1 MIEGLL
7 TRFLPN
13 EHPTFTNG
21 FCNSTMLPSMQKPIF
36 GLSFCAFVSILW
48 LFASITDL
56 RAEGEAR
63 FRPQKVIV
71 FKDGHSLIIKKGTG
85 ITDELG
91 EIHTEEVPD
100 AAVLGSF
107 WATSLDG
114 GLVGMRAGW
123 REEIIEEEL
132 AVTAGDNLQIL
143 LANEGRKAE
152 VILAEGQRVSGL
164 IHKVLVSEGSRP
176 SPVIPLALSTL
187 QRSNSA
193 PAATTITKTESVRS
207 GSHFILRTEA
217 GDQLLAAAAV
227 DSLIIADMATSTTKK
242 VRTTTRSKRLS
253 FRFGKPNT
261 RQEITMMYFRPGVRW
276 IPTYRVD
283 LPGQGAKEKFAEL
296 SLQAEILNE
305 AEELIDVPV
314 DIVVGVPNFRFQ
326 KTPSPLVLESV
337 LRNSLARAEPVLMG
351 QMRNDFSNASYSRR
365 AAEVRRE
372 AAVASGEGS
381 IELPGELTAGGAQD
395 LFIYKLPNL
404 RLRKGDRAAVSIFTA
419 KVPYRDV
426 YTWDLH
432 LTRTDIATAPAGQG
446 IASPLALSTNQ
457 VWHQIELTNTTKVP
471 WTTGAAMIMTGQQ
484 PLAQELLTYTS
495 PKDHCRVPVTVS
507 VETRGSFSET
517 ETSRELKALK
527 WDGRDYAR
535 IKNQAT
541 LDLCNNKPVPIDVEI
556 SVRLGGRIEKVSHDG
571 VTTLRAYD
579 RSDWKQYR
587 SSEAVNNSSRV
598 TWKASLKA
606 GATFLPEIHYLY
618 YTRH

>member
-1 MIEGLL
+1 MTKSI
-7 TRFLPN
+7 FN
-13 EHPTFTNG
+13 I
-21 FCNSTMLPSMQKPIF
+21 PITT
-36 GLSFCAFVSILW
+36 FVSILW
-48 LFASITDL
+48 LLTSITNSP
-56 RAEGEAR
+56 AEGEIKL
-63 FRPQKVIV
+63 RPQKVIV
-71 FKDGHSLIIKKGTG
+71 FKDGYSLIIKKGTG
-85 ITDELG
+85 ITDALG
-91 EIHTEEVPD
+91 EIHTNDVPD

-123 REEIIEEEL
+123 REETIDEK
-132 AVTAGDNLQIL
+132 VTVIAGDNLQIL

-152 VILAEGQRVSGL
+152 VILTDGKRVSGL
-164 IHKVLVSEGSRP
+164 IHKVLVSESSRSP
-176 SPVIPLALSTL
+176 SPTPALFPAPP
-187 QRSNSA
+187 RAN
-193 PAATTITKTESVRS
+193 PAATTTRTESVRS

-227 DSLIIADMATSTTKK
+227 DSLIIANMATATTKR

-253 FRFGKPNT
+253 FRFGQPNT
-261 RQEITMMYFRPGVRW
+261 KQEITMMYFRPGVRW

-283 LPGQGAKEKFAEL
+283 LTGQGAKEKVAEI

-351 QMRNDFSNASYSRR
+351 QVRNDFSNASYSRR
-365 AAEVRRE
+365 SGESRRAA
-372 AAVASGEGS
+372 AAAAGEGS

-426 YTWDLH
+426 YTWDLR

-446 IASPLALSTNQ
+446 IVSPLALSTNQ

-471 WTTGAAMIMTGQQ
+471 WTTGAAMIMMGQQ

-495 PKDHCRVPVTVS
+495 PKDYCRVPVTVS

-517 ETSRELKALK
+517 ETARELKALR

-535 IKNQAT
+535 IKNEAT

-579 RSDWKQYR
+579 RSDWTQYR

-598 TWKASLKA
+598 TWKTSLEA
-606 GATFLPEIHYLY
+606 GATFLPKIHYLHY
-618 YTRH
+618 ARH

>member
-1 MIEGLL
+1 MSKSIFNLPL
-7 TRFLPN
+7 T
-13 EHPTFTNG
+13 TFA
-21 FCNSTMLPSMQKPIF
+21 P
-36 GLSFCAFVSILW
+36 ILW
-48 LFASITDL
+48 LLLSITNSP
-56 RAEGEAR
+56 AEGEIKL
-63 FRPQKVIV
+63 RPQKVIV
-71 FKDGHSLIIKKGTG
+71 FKDGYSLIIKKGIGT
-85 ITDELG
+85 TDERG
-91 EIHTEEVPD
+91 EIHTNEVPD

-123 REEIIEEEL
+123 REETIDKKV

-143 LANEGRKAE
+143 LANEGRQAE
-152 VILAEGQRVSGL
+152 VILTDGKRASGL
-164 IHKVLVSEGSRP
+164 IHKVLVSENSRP
-176 SPVIPLALSTL
+176 YSPTPVPLSSLPRA
-187 QRSNSA
+187 N
-193 PAATTITKTESVRS
+193 PAATITKTESVRS

-227 DSLIIADMATSTTKK
+227 DSLIIANMATATTKS

-253 FRFGKPNT
+253 FRFGKPNA

-283 LPGQGAKEKFAEL
+283 LPGQGAKEKLAEI
-296 SLQAEILNE
+296 SLQAEILND

-337 LRNSLARAEPVLMG
+337 LRNSLAQAEPVLMT
-351 QMRNDFSNASYSRR
+351 QMRNDFSNAAYSSRSGELRR
-365 AAEVRRE
+365 AA
-372 AAVASGEGS
+372 AAASGAGN

-432 LTRTDIATAPAGQG
+432 LSRTDIATAPAGQG

-484 PLAQELLTYTS
+484 PLGQELLTYTS
-495 PKDHCRVPVTVS
+495 PKDYCRVPVTVS
-507 VETRGSFSET
+507 VETRGSFAESET
-517 ETSRELKALK
+517 ARQIKALK
-527 WDGRDYAR
+527 WDSRDYAR
-535 IKNQAT
+535 IQNEAT
-541 LDLCNNKPVPIDVEI
+541 LDLCNNKPFAIDVEI
-556 SVRLGGRIEKVSHDG
+556 SVRLGGRVEKVSHDG
-571 VTTLRAYD
+571 VTTLLAFD
-579 RSDWKQYR
+579 RRDWTQYR
-587 SSEAVNNSSRV
+587 GSEAVNNSSRV
-598 TWKASLKA
+598 KWKVSLEA
-606 GATFLPEIHYLY
+606 GATFLPKIQYHY

>member
-1 MIEGLL
+1 MTKSIFNISV
-7 TRFLPN
+7 T
-13 EHPTFTNG
+13 TFV
-21 FCNSTMLPSMQKPIF
+21 P
-36 GLSFCAFVSILW
+36 ILW
-48 LFASITDL
+48 LLASITNSP
-56 RAEGEAR
+56 AEGETR

-71 FKDGHSLIIKKGTG
+71 FKDGYSLIIKKGIGT
-85 ITDELG
+85 TDELG
-91 EIHTEEVPD
+91 EIHTNEVPD

-123 REEIIEEEL
+123 REETIEEKV
-132 AVTAGDNLQIL
+132 AVTAADNLQIL
-143 LANEGRKAE
+143 LANEGRQAE
-152 VILAEGQRVSGL
+152 IVFTDGQRASGL
-164 IHKVLVSEGSRP
+164 IHKVLVSESSRP
-176 SPVIPLALSTL
+176 SPPTPAPLSSPP
-187 QRSNSA
+187 RSN
-193 PAATTITKTESVRS
+193 PAATTTRTESVRS

-217 GDQLLAAAAV
+217 GDQLLAVAAV
-227 DSLIIADMATSTTKK
+227 GSLIIPDMVTSTTKR

-253 FRFGKPNT
+253 FRFGKPNA

-283 LPGQGAKEKFAEL
+283 LPGQGAKEKIAEI

-337 LRNSLARAEPVLMG
+337 LRNSLARADPVLMT
-351 QMRNDFSNASYSRR
+351 QMRNDFSNAAYASRPAELRR
-365 AAEVRRE
+365 AA
-372 AAVASGEGS
+372 AAASGEGS
-381 IELPGELTAGGAQD
+381 IELPGELTASGAQD

-426 YTWDLH
+426 YTWDLR
-432 LTRTDIATAPAGQG
+432 LTRTDIATAPAGKG

-471 WTTGAAMIMTGQQ
+471 WTTGAAMIMMGQQ

-495 PKDHCRVPVTVS
+495 PKDYCRVPVTVS
-507 VETRGSFSET
+507 VETRGSLAET
-517 ETSRELKALK
+517 ETSRQIKALN
-527 WDGRDYAR
+527 WDGHHYAL
-535 IKNQAT
+535 IKNEAT
-541 LDLCNNKPVPIDVEI
+541 LDLCNNKPVAIDVEI
-556 SVRLGGRIEKVSHDG
+556 SVRLGGRVEEASDDG
-571 VTTLRAYD
+571 VTTLRAFD
-579 RSDWKQYR
+579 RSDWTQYR
-587 SSEAVNNSSRV
+587 GSQAVNNSSTV
-598 TWKASLKA
+598 KWKVSLEA
-606 GATFLPEIHYLY
+606 GATFLPKIQYHY